1 MTEFSVSLANR
12 PGQLATLARL
22 FADAGVE
29 IEALAA
35 VADNDQFHIRIVVDN
50 APRARRLLMNA
61 DIVFDERAVLD
72 TFVPRG
78 DGGLAAISE
87 SLAHAGVNVESMYL
101 LHTNAEG
108 FHVAVTV
115 SDEGLASEA
124 LNR

>member
-1 MTEFSVSLANR
+1 MTEFSVRLANR

-22 FADAGVE
+22 FDDAGVE

-35 VADNDQFHIRIVVDN
+35 VADNGQSHIRIVVQQ
-50 APRARRLLMNA
+50 AAKTRRLLMNA
-61 DIVFDERAVLD
+61 DIIFGERAVLD
-72 TFVPRG
+72 TFIPRG

-108 FHVAVTV
+108 FHVAMTV
-115 SDEGLASEA
+115 SDTDLASQA
-124 LNR
+124 LAS

>member
-115 SDEGLASEA
+115 SDEDLASEA

>member
-1 MTEFSVSLANR
+1 MTEFSVRLANR
-12 PGQLATLARL
+12 PGQLAALARL
-22 FADAGVE
+22 FADAGVD

-35 VADNDQFHIRIVVDN
+35 VADNDQFHIRIVVEY
-50 APRARRLLMNA
+50 AAKARRLLMNA

-78 DGGLAAISE
+78 DSGLAVISE

-115 SDEGLASEA
+115 SDTELAAEA